1 MDRQKLMTLS
11 ETEFYN
17 ALFFAN
23 KAASLVCSR
32 QGANPPTFEE
42 TEALK

>member
-1 MDRQKLMTLS
+1 MSPAAIAAL
-11 ETEFYN
+11 TEAELHE

-32 QGANPPTFEE
+32 QGAEPPTLAEV
-42 TEALK
+42 EALK